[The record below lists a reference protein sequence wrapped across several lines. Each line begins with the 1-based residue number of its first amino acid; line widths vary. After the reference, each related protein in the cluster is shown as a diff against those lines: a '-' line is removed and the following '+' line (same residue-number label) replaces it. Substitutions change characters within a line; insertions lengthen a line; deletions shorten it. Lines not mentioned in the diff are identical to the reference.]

1 MPATFRPADLP
12 QKPRGFWKLAGPGAV
27 LVGLSIGAG
36 ELIVWPR
43 NTAQFGAG
51 MTWAALLGIFL
62 QFWIN
67 CEIGRYTL
75 ATGESMYAGFSRV
88 SRQFAWLF
96 ILLNILGWIL
106 PGWARACG
114 GALKVLLVGPTG
126 WGEPWVWTA
135 LTFAGVAFVLFGPK
149 RVYASVEKTTKLLV
163 VVVTVG
169 LVVVAYAVGN
179 LDTWAELGHGMINL
193 PFKHPDMPTYILFS
207 SIVFA
212 GAGGTANLFFSFY
225 IRDKGWGMGALM
237 PKVVNPLRVQEE
249 AHGMAPGYAFEII
262 ASPGNLTRWR
272 TWFRHLAVD
281 QILFFWLLN
290 TFTILLFIFGALA
303 VLHPQG
309 IVPSQEM
316 LVWEEAEILGSVGGA
331 AGKLLFLVVGIAC
344 LFSTQL
350 TLIDGVART
359 GADILQTNYAWARK
373 KPLSWWYGV
382 IAMTWI
388 LLGTVLTYVYESL
401 PPILFLMGSA
411 FFGGIAMAVYTPLTL
426 LVNRRL
432 LPPALRPGRAK
443 TVLLAAISVF
453 YVAFAVFSVVRVSQ
467 VLIGI

>member
-1 MPATFRPADLP
+1 MPTSFKTADLP
-12 QKPRGFWKLAGPGAV
+12 PKARGFWKLAGPGAV

-75 ATGESMYAGFSRV
+75 ATGESIYAGFSRI
-88 SRQFAWLF
+88 SRHFAWIF

-114 GALKVLLVGPTG
+114 GALKALMVGPQG
-126 WGEPWVWTA
+126 WGEPWAWTA
-135 LTFAGVAFVLFGPK
+135 ITFAGVAFVLFGPK
-149 RVYASVEKTTKLLV
+149 RVYASVEKTTEVLV
-163 VVVTVG
+163 IVVTVG
-169 LVVVAYAVGN
+169 LGLVACVVGN
-179 LDTWAELGHGMINL
+179 TETWAELGRGMLNF

-207 SIVFA
+207 SVVFA

-237 PKVVNPLRVQEE
+237 PKVVNPLRAQEDVASE
-249 AHGMAPGYAFEII
+249 QAFQIDATE
-262 ASPGNLTRWR
+262 SNLARWR
-272 TWFRHLAVD
+272 EWFRHLSLD
-281 QILFFWLLN
+281 QMLFFWLLN

-316 LVWEEAEILGSVGGA
+316 LVWEEAEILGSVGGGL
-331 AGKLLFLVVGIAC
+331 GKTLFLLVGIAC

-359 GADILQTNYAWARK
+359 GADILHTNYAWAQK

-382 IAMTWI
+382 IAVGWI
-388 LLGTVLTYVYESL
+388 VLGIFLTYVYEGL

-426 LVNRRL
+426 VVNRKL
-432 LPPALRPGRAK
+432 LPPALQPGPAK
-443 TVLLAAISVF
+443 TALLVGISCF
-453 YVAFAVFSVVRVSQ
+453 YIIFAVFSIVQ
-467 VLIGI
+467 LGQQLL

>member
-1 MPATFRPADLP
+1 MPTAFTTADLP
-12 QKPRGFWKLAGPGAV
+12 PKARGFWKLAGPGAV

-75 ATGESMYAGFSRV
+75 ATGESIYAGFSRI
-88 SRQFAWLF
+88 SRHFAWIF

-114 GALKVLLVGPTG
+114 GALKALLVGPQG

-135 LTFAGVAFVLFGPK
+135 ITFTGVAFVLFGPK
-149 RVYASVEKTTKLLV
+149 RVYASVEKTTELLV
-163 VVVTVG
+163 IVVTVG
-169 LVVVAYAVGN
+169 LILVACVVGN
-179 LDTWAELGHGMINL
+179 AETWVALGHGMLNF

-207 SIVFA
+207 SVVFA

-237 PKVVNPLRVQEE
+237 PTVVNPLRAQEE
-249 AHGMAPGYAFEII
+249 GTSGHAFQIDETE
-262 ASPGNLTRWR
+262 SNLARWR
-272 TWFRHLAVD
+272 AWFRHLSLD
-281 QILFFWLLN
+281 QMLFFWLLN

-316 LVWEEAEILGSVGGA
+316 LVWEEAEILGSVGGGL
-331 AGKLLFLVVGIAC
+331 GKILFLLVGIAC

-359 GADILQTNYAWARK
+359 GADILHTNYAWAQH

-382 IAMTWI
+382 IAVGWI
-388 LLGTVLTYVYESL
+388 VLGTFLTYVYEGL

-426 LVNRRL
+426 VVNRKL
-432 LPPALRPGRAK
+432 LPPALRPGLAK
-443 TVLLAAISVF
+443 TAL
-453 YVAFAVFSVVRVSQ
+453 
-467 VLIGI
+467 LIGISCFYIIFAIFSIVRLGQQLL